1 MTVKLKF
8 GLPVLFEG
16 LNHADCRDICTFWD
30 DFLDSSM
37 SIADELSRWKSTI
50 VGNGG
55 VVGALLDGT
64 DASQELSGGIVA
76 LTVGGT
82 VSEASSMLVNGQ
94 AFQMAKG
101 HELYFEARWTQTD
114 TDISTFV
121 GLSSF
126 DSDEI
131 ATDASCIADM
141 TGASNEGAIGFLTVG
156 AVLSTSVAK
165 GTANIDAIS
174 GITIAALTWNR
185 AAFHFD
191 GIDTIKFYFAQNDDE
206 MVEVNS
212 LSLTT
217 ALHYIPD
224 DIMLTPTLEAE
235 EETSGGAGSMYVDY
249 VLCQQARQRV
259 AD

>member
-8 GLPVLFEG
+8 GLPVMFEG
-16 LNHADCRDICTFWD
+16 FNSADCRKICTFWD

-37 SIADELSRWKSTI
+37 SIADEVSRWKSTL
-50 VGNGG
+50 VSDAT
-55 VVGALLDGT
+55 VGALLDGT

-76 LTVGGT
+76 IAVGGT
-82 VSEASSMLVNGQ
+82 VSDCSSMLVNGQ
-94 AFQMAKG
+94 AFQLAKG

-114 TDISTFV
+114 LDISTFV
-121 GLSSF
+121 GLTAF

-131 ATDASCIADM
+131 AVDAGAIADL
-141 TGASNEGAIGFLTVG
+141 AKDEGGIVFLTV
-156 AVLSTSVAK
+156 AAALATSVAN
-165 GTANIDAIS
+165 GTANIDTIS
-174 GITIAALTWNR
+174 GITLVALTWNR

-212 LSLTT
+212 LSLTLT
-217 ALHYIPD
+217 ADYVPD

-235 EETSGGAGSMYVDY
+235 EETGAGAGSMYVDY
-249 VLCQQARQRV
+249 ILVQQARQRIP
-259 AD
+259 D